1 MFSLYWMVEWWW
13 MTTYLPFAHEHGV
26 KVSRLGGEN
35 DLGDVEL
42 GVADDDSEVG
52 ELARFV
58 DAVWVSLTL
67 VG

>member
-1 MFSLYWMVEWWW
+1 